1 MLKKRRM
8 KMDKYKEM
16 LERPN
21 KKYKYSELELGKIIS
36 LLDYCHAVDVRMTH
50 RRMYEVF
57 FKCDALLGMELTIDS
72 CSDQCSKYGCSN
84 CTAAEDAECI
94 INQEKSVL
102 DLEPSDEFYFK
113 DEVKSIFKRYHGDKN
128 EKMSDTEIDM
138 IAEEVKKELKY
149 FNYCLIKGE
158 N

>member
-1 MLKKRRM
+1 
-8 KMDKYKEM
+8 MDKYQEM
-16 LERPN
+16 LERAY

-57 FKCDALLGMELTIDS
+57 FKCDAMPGMELTIDS
-72 CSDQCSKYGCSN
+72 CSDQCAKYGCSN

-102 DLEPSDEFYFK
+102 DLESSDEFYFK

-138 IAEEVKKELKY
+138 IAEELKKELKC
-149 FNYCLIKGE
+149 FNYCLKKGE

>member
-1 MLKKRRM
+1 
-8 KMDKYKEM
+8 MDKYKEM

-57 FKCDALLGMELTIDS
+57 FKCDALPGMELTIDS
-72 CSDQCSKYGCSN
+72 CSDQCAKYGCSN

-113 DEVKSIFKRYHGDKN
+113 DEVKSIIKRCHGDKSD
-128 EKMSDTEIDM
+128 KMTDSELEMIVAEI
-138 IAEEVKKELKY
+138 KKELKC
-149 FNYCLIKGE
+149 FNRCIGE
-158 N
+158 

>member
-1 MLKKRRM
+1 
-8 KMDKYKEM
+8 MDKYQEM
-16 LERPN
+16 LERAY

-57 FKCDALLGMELTIDS
+57 FKCDAMPGMELTIDS
-72 CSDQCSKYGCSN
+72 CSDQCAKYGCSN

-138 IAEEVKKELKY
+138 IAEELKKELKC
-149 FNYCLIKGE
+149 FNYCLKKGE

>member
-1 MLKKRRM
+1 
-8 KMDKYKEM
+8 MDKYKEM
-16 LERPN
+16 LERAN

-57 FKCDALLGMELTIDS
+57 FKCDALPGMELTIDS
-72 CSDQCSKYGCSN
+72 CSDQCAKYGCSN

-102 DLEPSDEFYFK
+102 DLEPSDEFFFK
-113 DEVKSIFKRYHGDKN
+113 DEVKSIIKRYHGYKSDK
-128 EKMSDTEIDM
+128 MTDTKLEMIVAEI
-138 IAEEVKKELKY
+138 KKELKC
-149 FNYCLIKGE
+149 FNRCIGE
-158 N
+158 

>member
-1 MLKKRRM
+1 
-8 KMDKYKEM
+8 MDKYKEM

-21 KKYKYSELELGKIIS
+21 KKYKYSELEMGKITS

-57 FKCDALLGMELTIDS
+57 FKCDALPGMELTIDS
-72 CSDQCSKYGCSN
+72 CSDQCAKYGCSN

-102 DLEPSDEFYFK
+102 DLEPSDEFFFK
-113 DEVKSIFKRYHGDKN
+113 EEVKSIIKRYHGDKSD
-128 EKMSDTEIDM
+128 KMTDTELEM
-138 IAEEVKKELKY
+138 IVAEIKKELKC
-149 FNYCLIKGE
+149 FNHCIGE
-158 N
+158 